1 MSGDQKRPE
10 DDARASATTTAPP
23 QRRPV
28 VRAQEPRPL
37 EPHVEELALIGELM
51 MGAAYADGH
60 KVGIEVVAIC
70 EQLKEFVEAE
80 LLPSAVRRRLDRF
93 DPAAFDVEAA
103 CARLSG
109 GDETDRLAIV
119 RLVATVTGADAVMHR
134 DELAYVDRVSRAI
147 GLDPGQIRISVAQG
161 SARLK

>member
-1 MSGDQKRPE
+1 MSGDQNPPE
-10 DDARASATTTAPP
+10 REPRATMTATAPP

-28 VRAQEPRPL
+28 VRAQSMQPL
-37 EPHVEELALIGELM
+37 EPHVEQLALIGELM

-60 KVGIEVVAIC
+60 KIGIEVVAIC

-80 LLPSAVRRRLDRF
+80 LLPTVVRRRLDRF

-103 CARLSG
+103 CARLAG

-119 RLVATVTGADAVMHR
+119 RLVATVTGADAVMHAA
-134 DELAYVDRVSRAI
+134 ELAYVERVARAM
-147 GLDPGQIRISVAQG
+147 GLDPSQLRISV
-161 SARLK
+161 SRETTRLK